1 MMVREVMTNGIEI
14 VQSEESVT
22 QVAKKMR
29 DLGVGALPVARDER
43 IVGMVT
49 DRDIVLRVCAEGSDP
64 NMTTVGEAA
73 TDAFVHCR
81 ADEAVAD
88 AAERMEN
95 HQVRRMPVLDEEQ
108 RLVGMLSLGDLARS
122 EAPEAT
128 AALVGVSR
136 DG

>member
-49 DRDIVLRVCAEGSDP
+49 DRDIVLRACAAGADP
-64 NMTTVGEAA
+64 NMTMIGEAM

-81 ADEAVAD
+81 ADEALTE
-88 AAERMEN
+88 AAERMDA
-95 HQVRRMPVLDEEQ
+95 HQVRRMPVLDESQ
-108 RLVGMLSLGDLARS
+108 RLVGMLSLGDLARA
-122 EAPEAT
+122 EAPEAA
-128 AALVGVSR
+128 AALAGVSR
-136 DG
+136 DA